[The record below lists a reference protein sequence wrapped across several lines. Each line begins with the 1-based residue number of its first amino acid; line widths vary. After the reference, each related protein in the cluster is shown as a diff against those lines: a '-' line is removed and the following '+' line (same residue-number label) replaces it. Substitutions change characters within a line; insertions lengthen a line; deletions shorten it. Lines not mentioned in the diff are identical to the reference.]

1 MHFDVERQLRTTH
14 EPLSIA
20 VGSNIWDLYVFG
32 VTRVQ
37 RDWWVQIVV
46 VGPRACTV
54 TVRVDSANGGS
65 SLSDAIS
72 DGGRSSAN
80 GRGAAAH
87 DIIKLVTAWLLE
99 DDASDHAF
107 LEHPGLRA
115 RAS

>member
-54 TVRVDSANGGS
+54 TVRVDSS
-65 SLSDAIS
+65 S
-72 DGGRSSAN
+72 

-87 DIIKLVTAWLLE
+87 EIIKLVTAWLLE

>member
-1 MHFDVERQLRTTH
+1 MHFDVERELRTTH

-46 VGPRACTV
+46 VGARACTV
-54 TVRVDSANGGS
+54 TVRVDSS
-65 SLSDAIS
+65 
-72 DGGRSSAN
+72 N

-87 DIIKLVTAWLLE
+87 EIIKLVTAWLLE
-99 DDASDHAF
+99 DDKSDHAF